1 MNIRLK
7 HFFIPLA
14 LVFCFCAAFAAN
26 NPLLAGGASAETFTL
41 NQLSK
46 IDTAVL
52 EGNRPSYTFYIPVP
66 DQWQVNSIDLS
77 LIIEFSPLLLNSSS
91 LTLMVGDT
99 PLDSIKLDST
109 KEQPLLWKITIP
121 KAYITKKMTTVRVI
135 GYMKLSEEVCQ
146 DIENQGNWVTL
157 SGNSSINYNYLNKQ
171 AGWSLMEFP
180 YPFIHK
186 DAPFIDKV
194 SFYLPAKIGVT
205 DFAPYFKFANLLSKE
220 ASWRGVEI
228 DIENLN
234 ELPTSGPTFPSVI
247 IGTPETVNFSLL
259 GSPEPLQL
267 KNGTWLKNDGTPL
280 SDDKGFIWLRRLGQ
294 QPVLIISANN
304 KKGLATAVESINSN
318 RMHFTVTNASFFIAQ
333 PQSVSAL
340 VKVRNKTNISFRDM
354 GYKDNVVFGT
364 GQSQLNYEFNLPP
377 QFTNNPVK
385 FVLNYSHSPFLQKDR
400 ASTMSVLVNG
410 FPVDGAVLQA
420 DSAQTNVFE
429 LELPKKQLQLGK
441 NTLTI
446 TFNLMLSGA
455 FCSRDYLSQAW
466 GTIYDSSHLQ
476 FYQSDNPYRDQI
488 KSYPALMEGEVFVG
502 LPDNLEVYKDKIL
515 VKDMIDFAMML
526 DKSSSLNVMDTKSL
540 KGVIGQHN
548 LVYFGTGITDSPV
561 INTLKG
567 TLKSLVDNL
576 NATSNPTLRDIDT
589 SIFINAFQ
597 KRQDIGFVGINSMGA
612 QKDSTQLVLY
622 GFTPKELS
630 LAAGLLNNTYKLG
643 LLSGNLAVSF
653 QNGTFT
659 SLSSNEIQEH
669 VQKEIAMERVNRLTI
684 SYVLYGFGCL
694 ILGILIY
701 FSWRKWH
708 KK

>member
-1 MNIRLK
+1 MKIRLK
-7 HFFIPLA
+7 HFFVPLA
-14 LVFCFCAAFAAN
+14 LVFCFCAAFATN
-26 NPLLAGGASAETFTL
+26 NPPFAGRPSAETFTL

-52 EGNRPSYTFYIPVP
+52 EGNRPYYTFYIPVS
-66 DQWQVNSIDLS
+66 DQWEVNSIDLS
-77 LIIEFSPLLLNSSS
+77 LLIEFSPLLLNSSS

-99 PLDSIKLDST
+99 PLDSIKLDSS

-135 GYMKLSEEVCQ
+135 GYMKLSEKVCQ

-157 SGNSSINYNYLNKQ
+157 SGNSSITYNYLNKQ
-171 AGWSLMEFP
+171 TGWSLMEFP

-194 SFYLPAKIGVT
+194 VFYLPAKIGVA
-205 DFAPYFKFANLLSKE
+205 DFGPYFKFARLLAKE

-234 ELPTSGPTFPSVI
+234 ELPASGPIFSSVI
-247 IGTPETVNFSLL
+247 IGTPETIDFSLL

-267 KNGTWLKNDGTPL
+267 KNGIWLKNDGMPL
-280 SDDKGFIWLRRLGQ
+280 DDDKGFIWLHRLGQ
-294 QPVLIISANN
+294 QPVLIISANS
-304 KKGLATAVESINSN
+304 KKGLAVAVESINSN
-318 RMHFTVTNASFFIAQ
+318 RMYFTVTNSSFFMAQ
-333 PQSVSAL
+333 PESVSAKK
-340 VKVRNKTNISFRDM
+340 VKNKTNISFRDM
-354 GYKDNVVFGT
+354 EYKDKVVFGS
-364 GQSQLNYEFNLPP
+364 GQSQLNYEFNLPA

-385 FVLNYSHSPFLQKDR
+385 LVLNYSHSPFLQKDK
-400 ASTMSVLVNG
+400 ASTLSVLVNG
-410 FPVDGAVLQA
+410 FPIDGVVLQA

-429 LELPKKQLQLGK
+429 LELPQKQLQLGK

-466 GTIYDSSHLQ
+466 GTIYDNSHLQ
-476 FYQSDNPYRDQI
+476 FYQSDNPLRDQI
-488 KSYPALMEGEVFVG
+488 KSYPTLMEGEICVV
-502 LPDNLEVYKDKIL
+502 LPDNPEVYEDKQL

-540 KGVIGQHN
+540 KDEIGQHN

-561 INTLKG
+561 IDTLKW

-576 NATSNPTLRDIDT
+576 NATSNPTLRGIDK

-612 QKDSTQLVLY
+612 QKGFTQLVLY

-643 LLSGNLAVSF
+643 FLSGNLAVSF

-659 SLSSNEIQEH
+659 SLSSNDIQEN
-669 VQKEIAMERVNRLTI
+669 VQREITMERVSRLTI
-684 SYVLYGFGCL
+684 NYILYGFGCL

-701 FSWRKWH
+701 FGWRKWQ

>member
-7 HFFIPLA
+7 HFFVPLA

-26 NPLLAGGASAETFTL
+26 NPLLAGRSSAETFTL

-46 IDTAVL
+46 VDTAVL
-52 EGNRPSYTFYIPVP
+52 EGNRPSYTFYIPIP
-66 DQWQVNSIDLS
+66 DQWQVNSIDLN
-77 LIIEFSPLLLNSSS
+77 LVIEFSPLLLNSSS

-99 PLDSIKLDST
+99 PLDSIKLDSS
-109 KEQPLLWKITIP
+109 KEQPFLWKITIP
-121 KAYITKKMTTVRVI
+121 KAYITKEMTTVRVI

-146 DIENQGNWVTL
+146 DIENQANWVNL
-157 SGNSSINYNYLNKQ
+157 SGNSSITYNYLNKQ

-194 SFYLPAKIGVT
+194 SFYLPVKIGVD
-205 DFAPYFKFANLLSKE
+205 DFAPYFKFANLLAKE

-228 DIENLN
+228 NIENLN
-234 ELPTSGPTFPSVI
+234 ELPDSGSTFPSII
-247 IGTPETVNFSLL
+247 IGTPETVDFSLL

-267 KNGTWLKNDGTPL
+267 KNGTWLKNDGMPL

-294 QPVLIISANN
+294 QPVLIISANS
-304 KKGLATAVESINSN
+304 KKGLAAAVESINSN
-318 RMHFTVTNASFFIAQ
+318 QMHFTVTNTSFFMAQ
-333 PQSVSAL
+333 PVSFSTK
-340 VKVRNKTNISFRDM
+340 KVRNKANISFRDM

-364 GQSQLNYEFNLPP
+364 GKSQLNYQFNLPA
-377 QFTNNPVK
+377 QYTSKPVK
-385 FVLNYSHSPFLQKDR
+385 LVLNYSHSPFLQKDK
-400 ASTMSVLVNG
+400 ASTLSVLING
-410 FPVDGAVLQA
+410 FPIDGVVLQA

-429 LELPKKQLQLGK
+429 LELPQKQLQLGK
-441 NTLTI
+441 NTLTV
-446 TFNLMLSGA
+446 TFNLMLSEA

-466 GTIYDSSHLQ
+466 GTIYDNSHLQ
-476 FYQSDNPYRDQI
+476 FYQSDNPHRNQI

-502 LPDNLEVYKDKIL
+502 LPDNPEVYEDRQL

-526 DKSSSLNVMDTKSL
+526 DKSSSLNVMDTKLL
-540 KGVIGQHN
+540 KGEVGQHN
-548 LVYFGTGITDSPV
+548 LVYFGTGITDSSV
-561 INTLKG
+561 IDTLKR
-567 TLKSLVDNL
+567 TLTSLVDNL
-576 NATSNPTLRDIDT
+576 NATSNPTLRGIDK

-597 KRQDIGFVGINSMGA
+597 KRQDIGFVGINSIGS
-612 QKDSTQLVLY
+612 QKDFTQLVLY

-630 LAAGLLNNTYKLG
+630 LATGLLNNTYKLG
-643 LLSGNLAVSF
+643 FLSGNLAVSF

-659 SLSSNEIQEH
+659 SLSSDEIQEN
-669 VQKEIAMERVNRLTI
+669 VQREVAMERVSRLTI
-684 SYVLYGFGCL
+684 SYMLYGFGCL

-701 FSWRKWH
+701 FGWRKLR

>member
-1 MNIRLK
+1 MKIRIK
-7 HFFIPLA
+7 YFFVPLA
-14 LVFCFCAAFAAN
+14 LVFCVCAAFAVN
-26 NPLLAGGASAETFTL
+26 NPLLAGITSTETFTL

-52 EGNRPSYTFYIPVP
+52 EGHKRSYTFYIPVP

-109 KEQPLLWKITIP
+109 KEQPILWKIAIP
-121 KAYITKKMTTVRVI
+121 KAYITKKMTTIHVV
-135 GYMKLSEEVCQ
+135 GYMKLSEKVCQ
-146 DIENQGNWVTL
+146 DIENQSNWVTL
-157 SGNSSINYNYLNKQ
+157 SGNSSITYSYIKKQ

-194 SFYLPAKIGVT
+194 SFYLPALIGVT
-205 DFAPYFKFANLLSKE
+205 DFAPYFKFANLLAKE

-228 DIENLN
+228 DIKNLK
-234 ELPTSGPTFPSVI
+234 ELPASGPTFPSVI
-247 IGTPETVNFSLL
+247 ISTPEALDFSLL
-259 GSPEPLQL
+259 GSPELIQL

-280 SDDKGFIWLRRLGQ
+280 SDDEGFIWLRRIGQ
-294 QPVLIISANN
+294 QPVLIISANS
-304 KKGLATAVESINSN
+304 KKGLPTAVESINSN
-318 RMHFTVTNASFFIAQ
+318 QMYFTITNTSFFIAK

-340 VKVRNKTNISFRDM
+340 GKVRNKTNISFHDM

-364 GQSQLNYEFNLPP
+364 GQSQLSYDFNLPA

-385 FVLNYSHSPFLQKDR
+385 LSLNYSHSPFLQKDK

-410 FPVDGAVLQA
+410 FPIDGVVLKA
-420 DSAQTNVFE
+420 NSAQTNVFE
-429 LELPKKQLQLGK
+429 LELPQKQLQLGK

-446 TFNLMLSGA
+446 TFNLMLSEA
-455 FCSRDYLSQAW
+455 FCSRDFLSQAW
-466 GTIYDSSHLQ
+466 GTIYDNSNLQ
-476 FYQSDNPYRDQI
+476 FYQSDNPNRDQI
-488 KSYPALMEGEVFVG
+488 KSYRDLMQGEVFVG
-502 LPDNLEVYKDKIL
+502 LPDKPEVYEDKQL
-515 VKDMIDFAMML
+515 VKDMINFAMML
-526 DKSSSLNVMDTKSL
+526 DKSASVNVIDTKSL
-540 KGVIGQHN
+540 KGEINQHN
-548 LVYFGTGITDSPV
+548 LVYFGTGITDTPV
-561 INTLKG
+561 IDSLKG

-576 NATSNPTLRDIDT
+576 NATSNRTLRGIDA
-589 SIFINAFQ
+589 SIFINTFQ
-597 KRQDIGFVGINSMGA
+597 KRQDIGFVSINSVGA
-612 QKDSTQLVLY
+612 QKDFTQLVLY

-630 LAAGLLNNTYKLG
+630 LATGLLNNTYKIG
-643 LLSGNLAVSF
+643 ILSGNLAVSF

-669 VQKEIAMERVNRLTI
+669 VQKEIAMERVSRLTI
-684 SYVLYGFGCL
+684 SYILYGVGCFVFS
-694 ILGILIY
+694 ILIY
-701 FSWRKWH
+701 FGWRKWL